1 MAHFLICLQAVEKG
15 SPASLHSIAS
25 LQRSDKYAAARRFL
39 ARLASE
45 TFLNSLKHRF
55 STLCLIVTLG
65 VVSTWPDAWAQSTL
79 EKIQRTA
86 TLTIGTRTGSPPF
99 AYVNKN
105 NEWVGFSIDLVERF
119 IVPGLSKKTGKAI
132 KLEKKESAPQ
142 TRIPLLTSNAVDLIA
157 ETMTDTQS
165 RRDSVDFSLTFFV
178 TGAQFLVKKGS
189 PIKGIQSLGGMRIA
203 AQQGSTNARIIRER
217 VPTARLLE
225 FPDQPAAFQALAQG
239 QVQAYTND
247 GIQLAG
253 LKAKAPKPDDWVVAG
268 EFYSYEPYGMAM
280 RKNDSDFRHAINVA
294 LMEAIESGKY
304 FELYD
309 RWFGPKGEVP
319 YPLAPDIKRFLQM
332 QVVPK

>member
-1 MAHFLICLQAVEKG
+1 MRRLVFCLAVICVMT
-15 SPASLHSIAS
+15 
-25 LQRSDKYAAARRFL
+25 RSAAAL
-39 ARLASE
+39 WAE
-45 TFLNSLKHRF
+45 T
-55 STLCLIVTLG
+55 
-65 VVSTWPDAWAQSTL
+65 TL
-79 EKIQRTA
+79 EKIERTG

-105 NEWVGFSIDLVERF
+105 NDWVGFSIDLVEKS
-119 IVPGLSKKTGKAI
+119 ILPVISKKVNKPI
-132 KLEKKESAPQ
+132 KLEKKESAPP

-165 RRDSVDFSLTFFV
+165 RRDSVDFSLTFFA

-189 PIKGIQSLGGMRIA
+189 PVKGIQSIAGKRIA
-203 AQQGSTNARIIRER
+203 AQQGSTNARIIRDR
-217 VPTARLLE
+217 VPNAKLLE
-225 FPDQPAAFQALAQG
+225 FPDQPAAFQALTQG

-253 LKAKAPKPDDWVVAG
+253 LKAKAPKPDDWIVVG

-280 RKNDSDFRHAINVA
+280 RKNDSDFRQAVNIG

-304 FELYD
+304 FEIYD
-309 RWFGPKGEVP
+309 KWFGPKGEVP
-319 YPLAPDIKRFLQM
+319 YPLAPETKRFLQM